1 MDMRVA
7 MTAVILI
14 ASMSE
19 MSYALGGYNAVAAY
33 GACQA
38 DALQGLHYAING
50 DCPNWEAWKSRH
62 MQGQTSPQRRV
73 YPASRSRRHLN
84 Q

>member
-14 ASMSE
+14 ASMAE
-19 MSYALGGYNAVAAY
+19 MSHALGGYAVGGYNAAAAY

-38 DALQGLHYAING
+38 DALEGLHYAMNG

-62 MQGQTSPQRRV
+62 MQGQTSPHRRA
-73 YPASRSRRHLN
+73 YPASR
-84 Q
+84 